1 MVLHQLDV
9 DNAFL
14 HANLEEEI
22 YMALP
27 QGLST
32 SKPNQVCL
40 LKKSLYGLKKASRQW
55 FNTISHA
62 LQVLGYSQSQ
72 ADHTLYIK
80 KTETS
85 FTALLLYV
93 DDVLLAGNDISLF

>member
-1 MVLHQLDV
+1 MKGYTQIEGIDFMDTFSPIAKMTTLRVVLALASSKKWLLHQLDV

-32 SKPNQVCL
+32 FKPIRSV
-40 LKKSLYGLKKASRQW
+40 Y
-55 FNTISHA
+55 
-62 LQVLGYSQSQ
+62 
-72 ADHTLYIK
+72 
-80 KTETS
+80 
-85 FTALLLYV
+85 
-93 DDVLLAGNDISLF
+93 